1 MQARSPPTQ
10 SNPQSTKTL
19 QKSTKRPPDSK
30 PRAASLLPAL
40 NHPQLAAA
48 LVLFG
53 IGVAMAVAA
62 LIVAAA
68 TVAAA
73 AVTVA
78 TIAVVVV
85 FCEVLV
91 IASSIQQN
99 VGRKPI
105 PTASRSGGF
114 HAPPSNG
121 GEN

>member
-1 MQARSPPTQ
+1 
-10 SNPQSTKTL
+10 
-19 QKSTKRPPDSK
+19 
-30 PRAASLLPAL
+30 
-40 NHPQLAAA
+40 
-48 LVLFG
+48 
-53 IGVAMAVAA
+53 MAVAA

-114 HAPPSNG
+114 HTPPSNG